1 MKAKQKLFSGIISI
15 VLLGTIGCER
25 DFVPSSNPKEAILG
39 KWVMIANEYTSLT
52 SHEWIEYL
60 PDSVMRLYDLN
71 TKELKVL
78 PTKYVIGDSLLQ
90 ISEGSPS
97 GYTRVISYTYKFQ
110 GDKLFVTDMTD
121 IYFMIRSFT
130 YQRIK

>member
-1 MKAKQKLFSGIISI
+1 MKTKQKLFLGFLSI
-15 VLLGTIGCER
+15 VLFGTIGCER
-25 DFVPSSNPKEAILG
+25 DYVPSSNPKEAILG
-39 KWVMIANEYTSLT
+39 KWIMIANEYTRIT

-60 PDSVMRLYDLN
+60 PDSVMKLYDLN

-78 PTKYVIGDSLLQ
+78 PTKYAIDDSLLQ

-110 GDKLFVTDMTD
+110 GDKLYVVNMTD
-121 IYFMIRSFT
+121 LYAINRSFT
-130 YQRIK
+130 YERVK

>member
-1 MKAKQKLFSGIISI
+1 
-15 VLLGTIGCER
+15 
-25 DFVPSSNPKEAILG
+25 
-39 KWVMIANEYTSLT
+39 MIANEYTSLT